1 VKEALMADKIKDQ
14 TEDEKKSGAPTPAD
28 MPSKVEEDT
37 SGEKSEAQSLE
48 DWKAHA
54 RLWEDRAKANR
65 AEADAAIAERD
76 SAKRRIEQ
84 IESEQSKNSPVEA
97 LAAAARYKKA
107 IEVGMTIE
115 QADAVLTG
123 SDEEAIASQ
132 AKAFQDAVNTAVK
145 SKTEDATEKQGE
157 MPADDE
163 PSENPAE
170 RQEQKKVRDNP
181 LQGSPASQKSD
192 PEAMFKRL
200 TRR

>member
-1 VKEALMADKIKDQ
+1 MADKVKD
-14 TEDEKKSGAPTPAD
+14 EDEKKAPTPAD
-28 MPSKVEEDT
+28 MPEKAEEDT
-37 SGEKSEAQSLE
+37 AGEKSEAQSLE

-54 RLWEDRAKANR
+54 RLWEDRAKQNR

-76 SAKRRIEQ
+76 SSKRRVTQLED
-84 IESEQSKNSPVEA
+84 EQSQNSPVEA

-107 IEVGMTIE
+107 LEVGMTIE

-123 SDEEAIASQ
+123 SDEETIAAQ
-132 AKAFQDAVNTAVK
+132 AKAFKDAVSSAVK
-145 SKTEDATEKQGE
+145 SKSEDAPEKQDE
-157 MPADDE
+157 KPADDE
-163 PSENPAE
+163 SEEKPAE

>member
-1 VKEALMADKIKDQ
+1 MADKVKD
-14 TEDEKKSGAPTPAD
+14 EDEKKAPTPAD
-28 MPSKVEEDT
+28 MPDKSEEDT
-37 SGEKSEAQSLE
+37 TGEKSEAQSLE

-54 RLWEDRAKANR
+54 RLWEDRAKQNR

-76 SAKRRIEQ
+76 SSKRRVAQLE
-84 IESEQSKNSPVEA
+84 EEQSQNSPVEA

-107 IEVGMTIE
+107 LEVGMTIE

-123 SDEEAIASQ
+123 SDEETIAAQ
-132 AKAFQDAVNTAVK
+132 AKAFKDAVSSAVK
-145 SKTEDATEKQGE
+145 SKSEDAPEKQDE
-157 MPADDE
+157 KPAE
-163 PSENPAE
+163 ESEEKPAE

>member
-1 VKEALMADKIKDQ
+1 MADKIKDQ

-123 SDEEAIASQ
+123 SDEETIASQ

-145 SKTEDATEKQGE
+145 SKTEDATEKQDE
-157 MPADDE
+157 KPADDE